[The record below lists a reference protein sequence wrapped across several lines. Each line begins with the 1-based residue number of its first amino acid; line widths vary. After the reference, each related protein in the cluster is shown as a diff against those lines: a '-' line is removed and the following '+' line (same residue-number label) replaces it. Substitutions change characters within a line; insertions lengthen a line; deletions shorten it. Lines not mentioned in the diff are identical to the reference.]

1 MFQIFQGDILAMD
14 IEGNTVGR
22 VTLQPGV
29 TITDLS
35 WNCERFNMEEQPEQ
49 SRQPEQPQQPT
60 ASTSSKPPQQCL
72 RSDGKLNIFR

>member
-1 MFQIFQGDILAMD
+1 MD

-49 SRQPEQPQQPT
+49 SRQPPEHPQQPT
-60 ASTSSKPPQQCL
+60 ASSSSKPPQQCL
-72 RSDGKLNIFR
+72 RSDGER